1 MAQPLN
7 ALPLTELRKRKSV
20 KWRLY
25 PEDVLPLPIAEMD
38 FPIAEPIKVAL
49 RDMVERSD
57 TGYLGPYPEMFESFA
72 KFAKQLWGW
81 QVDPSQMRIATDVG
95 VGIVEVVRTLVNP
108 GEKVM
113 LNSPVYDNM
122 WRWVAEVRAEL
133 VDVPLKQ
140 NNQGHQLDLD
150 GIEREYKNGVK
161 VHILC
166 HPHNPVGAIFTK
178 TDLAQLAEL
187 AIKYR
192 VIVIS
197 DEIHGPLVYEPASF
211 TPFLAVSDAARAV
224 GITVTSASKGF
235 NLAGL
240 KCAVIVTDS
249 PVLKEKIN
257 TMPISVAFRASLFGA
272 AAATAAYGDSMDWLE
287 SVIATLNQN
296 RKLIR
301 NLIDSQLPAI
311 KYRVPDFGYLA
322 WLDLSNLSL
331 GDEPTKVILERGKV
345 ALNAGSLYGPKH
357 AQFARLNFGTSPEII
372 TEAFNRITKA
382 L

>member
-140 NNQGHQLDLD
+140 DNQGHQLDLD

-257 TMPISVAFRASLFGA
+257 PQEM
-272 AAATAAYGDSMDWLE
+272 
-287 SVIATLNQN
+287 
-296 RKLIR
+296 
-301 NLIDSQLPAI
+301 
-311 KYRVPDFGYLA
+311 
-322 WLDLSNLSL
+322 
-331 GDEPTKVILERGKV
+331 
-345 ALNAGSLYGPKH
+345 
-357 AQFARLNFGTSPEII
+357 
-372 TEAFNRITKA
+372 
-382 L
+382 